1 MSKEIW
7 CDASRIVPA
16 CVSCSAYRS
25 SIFQGGHATCNRTKR
40 VIRDDRNFCKD
51 WRLSEP
57 ARQCAIYR
65 HIRELE
71 FKNSVTLKTVN
82 NTGKNKMGEPMR
94 AECAEHM
101 SSPEQCKGCYRE
113 QRCDLWRNKLLRQQI
128 EAEGCDYFQDHAI
141 TNFELFSSEIEAL
154 ANAMI
159 FESMPN
165 VWRFRLGEKVSVQ
178 AFSSTDEAKRA
189 AVEYLQQAVDPM

>member
-7 CDASRIVPA
+7 CDTSCVVSA
-16 CVSCSAYRS
+16 CENCSAYRPN
-25 SIFQGGHATCNRTKR
+25 IFQGGHATCNRTKR
-40 VIRDDRNFCKD
+40 VIRDDHSFCKD

-57 ARQCAIYR
+57 ARRRVIYLR
-65 HIRELE
+65 IRELE
-71 FKNSVTLKTVN
+71 FESSVALKIGKSTVE
-82 NTGKNKMGEPMR
+82 NKMAETMR

-101 SSPEQCKGCYRE
+101 SSPAQCKGCYRE

-154 ANAMI
+154 ANAMV
-159 FESMPN
+159 FETMPN
-165 VWRFRLGEKVSVQ
+165 VWRFRLGEMISVQ
-178 AFSSTDEAKRA
+178 AFSSTDEAKQA
-189 AVEYLQQAVDPM
+189 AVEYLQQAVDSM